1 MTLVKQR
8 ARGILLSDTFAFTGT
23 VSGAGGGKVVQ
34 IAHSTLSPATNSTG
48 GNSFVTAGHKVD
60 ITPTSASNRIL
71 IMLNGGTGY
80 IASNDTRMHT
90 ALYRDIS
97 GGSGAT
103 NITNANEGFATHYM
117 GSSNTAAPHSGC
129 VVDTSYNTTSAIEY
143 KLYYRNHNNSGTVY
157 QNVSWAGNWSLVAI
171 EYQT

>member
-1 MTLVKQR
+1 MAIDKIQASSINL
-8 ARGILLSDTFAFTGT
+8 ADTFAFTGSVT
-23 VSGAGGGKVVQ
+23 GAGGGKVVQ
-34 IAHSTLSPATNSTG
+34 IAHSTLSPATNSTS

-80 IASNDTRMHT
+80 VANSVTRMHT

-103 NITNANEGFATHYM
+103 NITNANEGFETFYDGNAD
-117 GSSNTAAPHSGC
+117 SAAPHSA
-129 VVDTSYNTTSAIEY
+129 VHVDTTYNTTSLIEY
-143 KLYYRNHNNSGTVY
+143 KLYYRNHNNSGLVY
-157 QNVSWAGNWSLVAI
+157 QNVSWAGNWSLIAM